1 MNLKEILRYFERA
14 PLEDVCMQFLMDV
27 TPLFC
32 EFDLDG
38 RGCQRVA
45 VGLKEEVTKA
55 WTQWEC
61 L

>member
-1 MNLKEILRYFERA
+1 MNLKEILLRYFERA

-55 WTQWEC
+55 
-61 L
+61 